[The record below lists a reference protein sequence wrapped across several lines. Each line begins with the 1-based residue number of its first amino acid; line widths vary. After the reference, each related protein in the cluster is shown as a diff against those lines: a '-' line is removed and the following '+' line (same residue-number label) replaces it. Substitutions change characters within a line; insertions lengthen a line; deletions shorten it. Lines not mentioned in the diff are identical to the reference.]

1 MLTMTGSRTTTP
13 EFNVKRRKLEMRGK
27 NGGNSVSRGEQLS
40 NIVEL
45 GNL

>member
-1 MLTMTGSRTTTP
+1 MLTMTGSQTTMP
-13 EFNVKRRKLEMRGK
+13 ESSAKRRKLEMRGK

-45 GNL
+45 GSP